1 MYAPMM
7 NPWSP
12 STLGT
17 GSDLYWNLSLY
28 SDYDIM
34 EMHTDLS
41 LVQV

>member
-1 MYAPMM
+1 ML

-17 GSDLYWNLSLY
+17 GPDLYWNLSLW
-28 SDYDIM
+28 SAYDIM

-41 LVQV
+41 KV